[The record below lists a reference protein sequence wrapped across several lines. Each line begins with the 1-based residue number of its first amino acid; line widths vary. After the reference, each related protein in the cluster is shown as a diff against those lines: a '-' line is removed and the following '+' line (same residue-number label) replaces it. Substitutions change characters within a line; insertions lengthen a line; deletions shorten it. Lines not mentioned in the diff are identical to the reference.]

1 MTLPSK
7 NRRKLA
13 VDGRSYDW
21 VFDPHRL
28 SGKDAYIAV
37 QDVSGKGP
45 KLLLR
50 WIGLALP
57 RFVRSAILFAIE
69 NGWSPIGKSD
79 LEIGCDSF
87 ANPPLFYLKPYV
99 AGQFWF
105 HDWWLSQ
112 NPGHVF
118 LTPHADYK
126 IEHWK

>member
-1 MTLPSK
+1 MTLPAK
-7 NRRKLA
+7 NRRKLT
-13 VDGRSYDW
+13 VDGRCYHW

-37 QDVSGKGP
+37 QDASGEGP

-69 NGWSPIGKSD
+69 NGWSPLGESD
-79 LEIGCDSF
+79 MEVGCDSF
-87 ANPPLFYLKPYV
+87 ANPPQFLLKPAG
-99 AGQFWF
+99 AGQYWF
-105 HDWWLSQ
+105 HDWWLLQ
-112 NPGHVF
+112 NPGHLF
-118 LTPHADYK
+118 LTPPTDLK